1 MCECSE
7 GKRILLGQAVELV
20 NTQGQ
25 ELEAD
30 HSASLEEQ
38 WKVLTH
44 NYLLR
49 KKLLAKSINNTE
61 LLKQQI

>member
-30 HSASLEEQ
+30 HSASL
-38 WKVLTH
+38 
-44 NYLLR
+44 
-49 KKLLAKSINNTE
+49 
-61 LLKQQI
+61 